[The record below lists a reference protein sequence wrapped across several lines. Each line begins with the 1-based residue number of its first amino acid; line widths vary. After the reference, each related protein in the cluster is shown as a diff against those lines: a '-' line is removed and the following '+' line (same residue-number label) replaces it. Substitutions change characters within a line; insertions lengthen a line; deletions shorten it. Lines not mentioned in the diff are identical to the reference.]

1 MSDSPIDTSV
11 SISLHPSIVDRHA
24 AALGNGRT
32 APIFEGAK
40 SAMATMYK
48 NASLLNA
55 ARKSQFE
62 KVASPGNLKALTQ
75 VRAGKHVG
83 PVPEF
88 IVMGKAGPE
97 LTLPPAMARNF
108 NQAAEESFRRTAFA
122 ATNALKNIETERQI
136 LITERA
142 HKSSDPSGNTPK
154 GISIAQE
161 TRNLVR
167 SLPETERAKMVRE
180 AIKSGDAQLSAAICD
195 TPHYLSGLKKAEHDN
210 LVQEAWAQ
218 FAPFETEKL
227 TSLDSVK
234 ATIEDA
240 YQISMRTVNEA
251 RVAIVG
257 ADSRADA
264 ALSQLKTGGQ

>member
-1 MSDSPIDTSV
+1 MSEPIDTSV

-24 AALGNGRT
+24 PALGNGRT
-32 APIFEGAK
+32 APVFEGAK
-40 SAMATMYK
+40 NAMATFYK

-83 PVPEF
+83 PIPDF
-88 IVMGKAGPE
+88 IVMGKQGPE
-97 LTLPPAMARNF
+97 LTLPPAVARNF
-108 NQAAEESFRRTAFA
+108 NAAAEESFRRTAYA
-122 ATNALKNIETERQI
+122 YTNAMKNIETETQT
-136 LITERA
+136 LIKERA
-142 HKSSDPSGNTPK
+142 AKSSDPAANTPK

-167 SLPETERAKMVRE
+167 SLPESERAKMVRE
-180 AIKSGDAQLSAAICD
+180 AIKNGDAQLSAAICD
-195 TPHYLSGLKKAEHDN
+195 TPHYLSGLKKADHDN
-210 LVQEAWAQ
+210 LVQEAYAQ

-227 TSLDSVK
+227 ASLKSV
-234 ATIEDA
+234 AQTIEDA

-257 ADSRADA
+257 ADTRADA